1 MDSRLIYGTI
11 TMIGG
16 KLILNTPLFTNQA
29 IDITTNQ
36 WGFSWDYLLPT
47 VDMVKVRLLKENE
60 VYTIYGAPNTSA
72 VLWPNPYDYS
82 VTYTDPS
89 WNIAR
94 GRVPQPGEK

>member
-1 MDSRLIYGTI
+1 
-11 TMIGG
+11 
-16 KLILNTPLFTNQA
+16 
-29 IDITTNQ
+29 
-36 WGFSWDYLLPT
+36 
-47 VDMVKVRLLKENE
+47 MVKVRLLKENE

-72 VLWPNPYDYS
+72 VLWPNPYNYS